1 MSIRHAV
8 GPMTYKMW
16 PCEAL
21 RHYICQLSMG
31 IHVGK
36 VKNIFLAPVSDDM
49 MADVYMLGPLRRH
62 IVRGHVNAGFIVLV
76 EKDRFSDTDSDFLDE
91 RT

>member
-1 MSIRHAV
+1 
-8 GPMTYKMW
+8 
-16 PCEAL
+16 
-21 RHYICQLSMG
+21 
-31 IHVGK
+31 
-36 VKNIFLAPVSDDM
+36 